1 MSNSYLHECDEC
13 GEPYAEEVGCEA
25 CAEGSK

>member
-1 MSNSYLHECDEC
+1 MSRLYECDEC

-25 CAEGSK
+25 CAEGSDG